1 LQLVFFPRVRLLLL
15 LLLPSPLPLLLEE
28 EEENGEVALLE
39 ALGGRA

>member
-1 LQLVFFPRVRLLLL
+1 LQLVFFPRVRLLL